1 MIRLDRGL
9 FRSAG
14 MARNTYKY
22 HFKIGNRIVHTG
34 ITNDLDSRE
43 QEHKRTFGVEGHV
56 KSVGRATT
64 MDAALK
70 WEGEQTRLGNPTRR
84 VRS

>member
-1 MIRLDRGL
+1 
-9 FRSAG
+9 

-34 ITNDLDSRE
+34 ITNDLDRRE
-43 QEHKRTFGVEGHV
+43 QEHKSTYGAEGQITR
-56 KSVGRATT
+56 VGRATT
-64 MDAALK
+64 LDAALK

-84 VRS
+84 AR